1 MQFSEIVQARYAAKS
16 FDGQAVPEDTI
27 AELKELIRFAPTS
40 FNFQPWK
47 AKIVSDE
54 ATKVKLAAAA
64 YNQPQVTSCSHL
76 FVFCANTDLDTLAD
90 KLEAAAV
97 AAGTPPD
104 KVEGY
109 MGMVRGVAAGMDDAA
124 KLGWAKRQTYI
135 ALGNGVNGA
144 KALGLDSCPMEGFDP
159 AGFAEILELPDHL
172 HPVVIMPVGYANDT
186 PRPKHRFDTADLFI

>member
-1 MQFSEIVQARYAAKS
+1 MQFSEIVHARYAAKS
-16 FDGQAVPEDTI
+16 FDGKTVPEATI
-27 AELKELIRFAPTS
+27 DELKELIRFAPTS

-54 ATKVKLAAAA
+54 AAKAELAAAA

-76 FVFCANTDLDTLAD
+76 FVFCANTDLDALAD

-97 AAGTPPD
+97 AAGTPPE
-104 KVEGY
+104 KVKGY
-109 MGMVRGVAAGMDDAA
+109 MGMVRGVAAGMDDAT
-124 KLGWAKRQTYI
+124 KLGWAKRQAYL

-159 AGFAEILELPDHL
+159 AAFSTILELPATL
-172 HPVVIMPVGYANDT
+172 VPVVIMPVGYANDT